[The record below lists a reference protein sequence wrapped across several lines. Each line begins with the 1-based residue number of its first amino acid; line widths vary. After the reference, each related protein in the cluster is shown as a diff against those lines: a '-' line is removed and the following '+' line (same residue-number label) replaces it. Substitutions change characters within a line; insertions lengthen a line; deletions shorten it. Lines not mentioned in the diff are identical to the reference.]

1 VLHPVN
7 QDLEHICQ
15 VYQAPTLFYTDL
27 DSLFNET
34 YEDAYP
40 REVFIAACFLLPI
53 IAVGFYPKLATQ
65 SYDVTTVALNGQL
78 RQSYTQVAE
87 ASANNIYAELVTAP
101 RLPEA
106 KIASSLGVR
115 P

>member
-1 VLHPVN
+1 VLPENAH
-7 QDLEHICQ
+7 
-15 VYQAPTLFYTDL
+15 
-27 DSLFNET
+27 

-53 IAVGFYPKLATQ
+53 IAVGLYPKLATQ
-65 SYDVTTVALNGQL
+65 VYDVTTVAINEQL
-78 RQSYTQVAE
+78 RQSYTQVA
-87 ASANNIYAELVTAP
+87 ASSASNIYADLMTAP

-106 KIASSLGVR
+106 EIASTLGIR